1 MNIYKEALEDMVW
14 QFAYRGTKDDKSILW
29 TGGQS
34 ALEHAFNVLDYDD
47 PKFIDDIDGCI
58 CDVEGCPEW
67 VEAQGGMWSDTGY
80 WCLCR
85 IHSDAYRKGKPQPG
99 MKQRAIDREASRNS
113 ETGCLPIK

>member
-1 MNIYKEALEDMVW
+1 MNEYKEALEDMVW
-14 QFAYRGTKDDKSILW
+14 QFAHRGTKGGKSILW

-34 ALEHAFNVLDYDD
+34 ALEHAFGVLDYHD

-58 CDVEGCPEW
+58 CDVEDCPEW
-67 VEAQGGMWSDTGY
+67 VEAQGGMWANTGY

-99 MKQRAIDREASRNS
+99 MKQRAIDREASRNP